1 MRILVTPTTSAT
13 GLVDYLRRCA
23 WEAWLVR
30 ENVVEASP
38 RSAANPP
45 HSRVELDGYL
55 RVWHAMNPSASA
67 ELVQPGPT
75 DRRVPTPAGA
85 AENARP

>member
-1 MRILVTPTTSAT
+1 MAT

-23 WEAWLVR
+23 CEARLVR

-38 RSAANPP
+38 RSAANSP

-55 RVWHAMNPSASA
+55 RVWRLMHPSATA
-67 ELVQPGPT
+67 ELVESRPAGLREPT
-75 DRRVPTPAGA
+75 RSAGA
-85 AENARP
+85 ANEGLP